1 MRIFRLLPALAV
13 AVALVSS
20 GAMIAPAA
28 LAKDWEKVV
37 IATEGAY
44 MPYNGHAPD
53 GTLIGFEIDLAN
65 NLCARIKLSCEFIAQ
80 DWNGV
85 IPGLNAGKFDA
96 IMSGMSITDKR
107 LEVIAFS
114 RSYSSAPTT
123 FAVLKD
129 GPLAKLPDTGK
140 RVSLDDKAAIEAEVK
155 TLAPMLKGKT
165 LGVQVSTIQ
174 ADMLNTYFKG
184 VVDFR
189 TYPTTEEH
197 DLDLQAGR
205 IDAAVASTSYF
216 VSTLSKPGG
225 DKMMLVGPLLTGGL
239 LGKGAGIG
247 LRKSDPE
254 LKTMFDTAINAA
266 LADGTIKALSI
277 KWFKTDISPPS

>member
-1 MRIFRLLPALAV
+1 MLFSRLLPALAV
-13 AVALVSS
+13 AVALATLA
-20 GAMIAPAA
+20 GPAA
-28 LAKDWEKVV
+28 MAKEWKKVV

-53 GTLIGFEIDLAN
+53 GSLIGFEIDLGN
-65 NLCARIKLSCEFIAQ
+65 DLCARAKLTCKFIAQ
-80 DWNGV
+80 DWNGI

-107 LEVIAFS
+107 LEVIDFS
-114 RSYSSAPTT
+114 RNYSSAPTT
-123 FAVLKD
+123 FAVLKG
-129 GPLAKLPDTGK
+129 GPLANLPDTGK

-155 TLAPMLKGKT
+155 TLAPFLKGKT

-174 ADMLNTYFKG
+174 ADMLKTYFKD

-205 IDAAVASTSYF
+205 IDAAVAATSYF
-216 VSTLSKPGG
+216 VSTLSKAGG
-225 DKMMLVGPLLTGGL
+225 DKMELVGPLLTGGL

-247 LRKSDPE
+247 LRKKDPE
-254 LKTMFDTAINAA
+254 LKAMFDTAINAA
-266 LADGTIKALSI
+266 IADGTIKALSL

>member
-1 MRIFRLLPALAV
+1 LNVRIFRLLTALAL
-13 AVALVSS
+13 ALVSS
-20 GAMIAPAA
+20 AA
-28 LAKDWEKVV
+28 VAKDWKKVV

-53 GTLIGFEIDLAN
+53 GKLIGFEIDLAN
-65 NLCARIKLSCEFIAQ
+65 DLCARIKVSCEFIAQ
-80 DWNGV
+80 DWNGI

-107 LEVIAFS
+107 LEVINFS
-114 RSYSSAPTT
+114 RNYSSAPTT

-129 GPLAKLPDTGK
+129 GPLANLPDTGK
-140 RVSLDDKAAIEAEVK
+140 RISLDDKAAIEAEVK

-216 VSTLSKPGG
+216 VSTLGKPGG
-225 DKMMLVGPLLTGGL
+225 DKMALVGPLLTGGL

-247 LRKSDPE
+247 LRKSDPD
-254 LKTMFDTAINAA
+254 LKIMFDTAIDAA
-266 LADGTIKALSI
+266 LADGTIKTLSL